1 MSFNSVA
8 IFRISAPDQSSSPGF
23 WSSGKSSY
31 GSPVTSG
38 VFSVALSYSSPVSSP
53 QSGFLSVLGQPH
65 GRWLVLTNDGGVV
78 PWLVAALGLQV
89 LDLSHDALAVD
100 DLSVDDVLLVE
111 MRCRDGGD
119 EELRSIGA

>member
-1 MSFNSVA
+1 
-8 IFRISAPDQSSSPGF
+8 
-23 WSSGKSSY
+23 
-31 GSPVTSG
+31 
-38 VFSVALSYSSPVSSP
+38 VSSP

-65 GRWLVLTNDGGVV
+65 GRWLVLTNDGGIV

-89 LDLSHDALAVD
+89 LDLSHDALAVN

-119 EELRSIGA
+119 EELRSIGT